1 MSEFKNWLKDNLW
14 AIGVVLVGQA
24 IVFGVYMVNLEAR
37 VSTLETRGSPH
48 LSEINTRLTTLEKLT
63 EANRDSINVM
73 REIMTRRLNINP

>member
-1 MSEFKNWLKDNLW
+1 MSDVKGWFKENQ
-14 AIGVVLVGQA
+14 VLVFGLIGQA
-24 IVFGVYMVNLEAR
+24 IIAGIYMVNLEAR

-73 REIMTRRLNINP
+73 RDIMTRRLNINP